1 MCFRGGGVVA
11 GAEDAWPAGGGGA
24 ECRGAR
30 ARPGRSTRRRGLRA
44 RPTSG
49 DTVGVGAAAWWV
61 WTRRHGGGGRAAP
74 AWWAWGGGAVSERER
89 ERRNT
94 SVMENLF
101 SVTLGALTT
110 TRQIL
115 F

>member
-11 GAEDAWPAGGGGA
+11 GAEDAWPAGGGGGA

-61 WTRRHGGGGRAAP
+61 WTRRQ
-74 AWWAWGGGAVSERER
+74 GGASVVGVGRRRGERARER

>member
-1 MCFRGGGVVA
+1 
-11 GAEDAWPAGGGGA
+11 
-24 ECRGAR
+24 
-30 ARPGRSTRRRGLRA
+30 
-44 RPTSG
+44 
-49 DTVGVGAAAWWV
+49 
-61 WTRRHGGGGRAAP
+61 
-74 AWWAWGGGAVSERER
+74 VSERER